1 MNTELDRYISN
12 LDALIRKLSPA
23 ERRKLHTDIARK
35 MRQSNQ
41 SRMRAN
47 IEPGGQPYRQRKG
60 EPTRKLRNGEK
71 IRAGQ
76 KFLYFGFSARM
87 KNIKTAA
94 SAAAPSRPG
103 TQPYE
108 SEYVWGWDDE
118 AGGIR
123 KYKRSRIGLPSSS
136 VKAKLMFRRLH
147 QFKYLKQKVSD
158 HQAAIG
164 FMSGLTGY
172 IAAAHQY
179 GEGSRPA
186 RQLLG
191 FSDSDLRLI
200 EEAVVQHLAAAK

>member
-23 ERRKLHTDIARK
+23 ERRKLSTDIARK

-47 IEPGGQPYRQRKG
+47 IEPGGQPYLQRKG
-60 EPTRKLRNGEK
+60 EPTRNLRKNEKITVGKEFYYFGEK
-71 IRAGQ
+71 RQ
-76 KFLYFGFSARM
+76 MRT
-87 KNIKTAA
+87 IKTAA
-94 SAAAPSRPG
+94 TAQRRSRIT

-108 SEYVWGWDDE
+108 SEYIWGYEFE

-123 KYKRSRIGLPSSS
+123 KFKKSRIKMPALRH
-136 VKAKLMFRRLH
+136 KRMFTKINS
-147 QFKYLKQKVSD
+147 FKYLKQKVND

-191 FSDSDLRLI
+191 FSDGDLRLI
-200 EEAVVQHLAAAK
+200 EETVVQHLAASE